1 MKNNRKATAKSATI
15 KRAKRILESQKEDY
29 KRIFKQEVRK
39 GGDSKKAA
47 VRAGSVYRSRYG
59 ATATKRWE
67 NALKKAKGKPGNQ
80 LRMF

>member
-1 MKNNRKATAKSATI
+1 MKNSRKTNSATI
-15 KRAKRILESQKEDY
+15 QRARRILKGQKEDY
-29 KRIFKQEVRK
+29 KRIFNQEVRK

-80 LRMF
+80 LRIF